1 MEIILEILTRC
12 RIRFQYFGTKYW
24 LMLKRTETHGEGGRM
39 IVEDL
44 FEFYFLL
51 VNVLDNGTYQ
61 NQRRGGGGSL
71 IGI

>member
-1 MEIILEILTRC
+1 
-12 RIRFQYFGTKYW
+12 
-24 LMLKRTETHGEGGRM
+24 MLKWTETHGEGGRM

-61 NQRRGGGGSL
+61 NQRKGGGGGGGNHLLEFSN
-71 IGI
+71 GWCCN